1 VVGITLRD
9 GQASQIA
16 LADGRRLE
24 VDGVVNTAGPAGDRI
39 AALVGRGLPM
49 QDEPGMVAKLRCER
63 VPIRRAMHGPHVELR
78 PDGNDLVAV
87 HSREIDALIGRDTE
101 RQELAMRLRALAVDV
116 IPALGTSELVAS
128 NVAMRPIPGDGF
140 PSVGAVEGL
149 AGYYEAITHSGI
161 TLGIIIGRL
170 LSQEVVGG
178 TVDDLLRP
186 FRPRRFRFSQ

>member
-1 VVGITLRD
+1 
-9 GQASQIA
+9 
-16 LADGRRLE
+16 
-24 VDGVVNTAGPAGDRI
+24 
-39 AALVGRGLPM
+39 
-49 QDEPGMVAKLRCER
+49 
-63 VPIRRAMHGPHVELR
+63 
-78 PDGNDLVAV
+78 
-87 HSREIDALIGRDTE
+87 
-101 RQELAMRLRALAVDV
+101 MRLRALAVDV